1 MFTARTKI
9 QKPQGVEV
17 TPFEDTIAGYL
28 FDLQQ
33 NSELKASLE
42 HLHIVAAKEV
52 EIGAG
57 KKAVVVFVPYRL
69 LREFRKIQDRLVGE
83 LEKKLSGKHVIVI
96 AQRRILPKETRN
108 NHVKRQK
115 RPQSRTL
122 ASVHEKLLDDVVY
135 PVDIVGKRIRYST
148 DGKRL
153 IKVHLDP
160 KEETTYEGKVD
171 TWSAVYKKLTGKD
184 VSFLFPH

>member
-1 MFTARTKI
+1 MKYFNIFALLIILKVIKVIFNYYLCRMFTARTKI
-9 QKPQGVEV
+9 HKPQGVEV

-52 EIGAG
+52 DIGAG

-122 ASVHEKLLDDVVY
+122 ASVHGKLLDDVVY

-153 IKVHLDP
+153 IKV
-160 KEETTYEGKVD
+160 
-171 TWSAVYKKLTGKD
+171 
-184 VSFLFPH
+184 